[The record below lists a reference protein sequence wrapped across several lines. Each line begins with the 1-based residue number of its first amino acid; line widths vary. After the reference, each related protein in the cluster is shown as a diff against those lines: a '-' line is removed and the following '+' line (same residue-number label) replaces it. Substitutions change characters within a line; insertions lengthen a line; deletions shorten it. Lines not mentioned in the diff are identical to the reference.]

1 MTTAILAPSR
11 AAAPD
16 VRQPS
21 TAATALAPLGVVLL
35 AAALWRLTRSGALG
49 PIPGTGAS
57 ELVDL
62 SAQIGL
68 WLGTAWLIKRVSSLA
83 ISHYSERNLRRGGG
97 LRGVASGGKLLID
110 LFGLVVF
117 LGALFGIVGVV
128 LGQPIG
134 GLLASSGL
142 VAAIIGF
149 AIHGMIADVFCGLA
163 LHVER
168 PFAIGDWIELG
179 SGIAGKIIEANWR
192 AVHLVTIEGRAVV
205 VPNSELAHG
214 QFINVTAPQ
223 RYFRLKRTICLD
235 YSVPGDRIVPILQAA
250 MMATEGVRNDPTP
263 IVLIDECNDRGVL
276 YGLNFWVSD
285 YPEQFSVSRQ
295 VVITALKF
303 LDQAGL
309 APAYPKRDVA
319 LFEPGTRQIIRHID
333 LASVLSRIPLLSRL
347 EPAIMSE
354 LADAGHLREFPP
366 NAVIVSEGDAGD
378 SLYVVVAGML
388 EASRKDA
395 HGAAETIGR
404 LHPGEVF
411 GEMSLLT
418 GAPRSATVVAA
429 SPVMLVEISKNHL
442 EPIFRSHPGVIT
454 QLAEI
459 EAARLLSNHNAAQL
473 SPAEHAEIEE
483 VGFAR
488 FLRRKILSVFGHP
501 IISSAVSASR
511 ALAA

>member
-1 MTTAILAPSR
+1 MTTAILAPGS
-11 AAAPD
+11 APAPD
-16 VRQPS
+16 VRQPR
-21 TAATALAPLGVVLL
+21 TAAHGLAPLGAILL

-49 PIPGTGAS
+49 PILGAGAS
-57 ELVDL
+57 EIVDL
-62 SAQIGL
+62 TAQIGL
-68 WLGTAWLIKRVSSLA
+68 WLGTAWLIKRVFGLA
-83 ISHYSERNLRRGGG
+83 VLHYSERKLRRGGG
-97 LRGVASGGKLLID
+97 LRVIAGGRKLLID

-142 VAAIIGF
+142 FAAIIGF
-149 AIHGMIADVFCGLA
+149 AVHGVISDVFCGLA

-192 AVHLVTIEGRAVV
+192 AVHLVTMEGRAVV

-223 RYFRLKRTICLD
+223 RHFRLKRTVCLD
-235 YSVPGDRIVPILQAA
+235 YSAPGERVVPILHAA
-250 MMATEGVRNDPTP
+250 MMATEGVRNDPAP
-263 IVLIDECNDRGVL
+263 IVMIDECNDRGVL
-276 YGLNFWVSD
+276 YSLNFWVSD

-319 LFEPGTRQIIRHID
+319 LFEPGIRQIVRHID

-366 NAVIVSEGDAGD
+366 NAVIVGEGDAGD
-378 SLYVVVAGML
+378 SLYVVVAGVL

-395 HGAAETIGR
+395 HGAAERIGR

-429 SPVMLVEISKNHL
+429 SPVMLVEISKDHL

-473 SPAEHAEIEE
+473 SAAEHAEIEE

-488 FLRRKILSVFGHP
+488 FLRRRILRFFGHP
-501 IISSAVSASR
+501 IISSAAASSR

>member
-1 MTTAILAPSR
+1 MTTAILDEAAP
-11 AAAPD
+11 AAAPAMH
-16 VRQPS
+16 VPS
-21 TAATALAPLGVVLL
+21 TVTGLAPLAAVLL
-35 AAALWRLTRSGALG
+35 AAALRLLIRSEALG
-49 PIPGTGAS
+49 PILGAGPS
-57 ELVDL
+57 QIIDL
-62 SAQIGL
+62 IAQIGL
-68 WLGTAWLIKRVSSLA
+68 WLGMAWLIKRTFSFAVL
-83 ISHYSERNLRRGGG
+83 HYSARRLRHGGG
-97 LRGVASGGKLLID
+97 LRVLAGGRQLLID
-110 LFGLVVF
+110 LFGVVIF
-117 LGALFGIVGVV
+117 LGALFGIVGIV

-134 GLLASSGL
+134 GLIATSGL
-142 VAAIIGF
+142 FAAIIGF
-149 AIHGMIADVFCGLA
+149 AIHGMIADVFSGLA

-205 VPNSELAHG
+205 VPNSVLAHG

-235 YSVPGDRIVPILQAA
+235 YSAPGERVVSILYAA
-250 MMATEGVRNDPTP
+250 MMATEGVRNDPNP

-276 YGLNFWVSD
+276 YSLNFWVND
-285 YPEQFSVSRQ
+285 YPDQFSVSRQ
-295 VVITALKF
+295 VVITALRF

-319 LFEPGTRQIIRHID
+319 LFEPGARQIIRHID
-333 LASVLSRIPLLSRL
+333 LTSVLSRIPLLSQL
-347 EPAIMSE
+347 EPAVTSE

-378 SLYVVVAGML
+378 SLYVVVAGVL

-429 SPVMLVEISKNHL
+429 SPVTLVEISKNHL
-442 EPIFRSHPGVIT
+442 EPIFRSHPGLIT

-459 EAARLLSNHNAAQL
+459 EAARLLSNHNVAPL

-483 VGFAR
+483 VGFAC
-488 FLRRKILSVFGHP
+488 FLRRKILSFFGHP
-501 IISSAVSASR
+501 IISSGAGTSR

>member
-49 PIPGTGAS
+49 PIPGMGVS

-62 SAQIGL
+62 SAQVGL
-68 WLGTAWLIKRVSSLA
+68 WLGTAWLIKRVFSLA
-83 ISHYSERNLRRGGG
+83 ISPYSERNMRRGGG

-192 AVHLVTIEGRAVV
+192 AVHLVTIEGRTVV

-235 YSVPGDRIVPILQAA
+235 YSVPGDQIVPILQAA

-263 IVLIDECNDRGVL
+263 IE
-276 YGLNFWVSD
+276 
-285 YPEQFSVSRQ
+285 
-295 VVITALKF
+295 
-303 LDQAGL
+303 
-309 APAYPKRDVA
+309 
-319 LFEPGTRQIIRHID
+319 
-333 LASVLSRIPLLSRL
+333 
-347 EPAIMSE
+347 
-354 LADAGHLREFPP
+354 
-366 NAVIVSEGDAGD
+366 
-378 SLYVVVAGML
+378 
-388 EASRKDA
+388 
-395 HGAAETIGR
+395 
-404 LHPGEVF
+404 
-411 GEMSLLT
+411 
-418 GAPRSATVVAA
+418 SAC
-429 SPVMLVEISKNHL
+429 
-442 EPIFRSHPGVIT
+442 
-454 QLAEI
+454 
-459 EAARLLSNHNAAQL
+459 
-473 SPAEHAEIEE
+473 
-483 VGFAR
+483 
-488 FLRRKILSVFGHP
+488 
-501 IISSAVSASR
+501 
-511 ALAA
+511 